1 MSRPTR
7 VTIDLKALTD
17 NAQALRKQAGSR
29 KFMAVVKAD
38 AYGHGATDCAQALS
52 EHVDAFAVAITEEAL
67 ALRSAGIEQ
76 PILVLQGPHS
86 ADDLKAMASASLWPA
101 ISNDDQ
107 LDWLKQS
114 DARFDKVWIKCDT
127 GMHRLGFSPDSV
139 ATVRQTLASIG
150 TRKTVLMSHLADAEH
165 SESIVTQRQKRAWAT
180 VAGDATETSLANSAG
195 LLGRAVDNDTWVR
208 LGYALYGG
216 SVREKS
222 LKPVMAFS
230 SKIASIRCIEPG
242 ETVGYSGRW
251 VATRASRIATI
262 PVGYGDG
269 YPRSARDGT
278 PIGSSFGLIS
288 LAGKVSMD
296 MITADITG
304 QPQLNVG
311 SSVTLW
317 GATPSVDQVAS
328 HCDTIGYELL
338 TRITRRVP
346 KLFYRT

>member
-1 MSRPTR
+1 M
-7 VTIDLKALTD
+7 
-17 NAQALRKQAGSR
+17 
-29 KFMAVVKAD
+29 FMAVVKAD
-38 AYGHGATDCAQALS
+38 AYGHGATECAHALS

-67 ALRSAGIEQ
+67 ALRSAGIEH

-86 ADDLKAMASASLWPA
+86 ADDLEAAVHASLWPA
-101 ISNDDQ
+101 ISNHDQ

-114 DARFDKVWIKCDT
+114 NTQFDKVWIKCDT
-127 GMHRLGFSPDSV
+127 GMHRLGFSLDSMP
-139 ATVRQTLASIG
+139 TVRQTLASIG
-150 TRKTVLMSHLADAEH
+150 TGSTVLMSHLADAEH
-165 SESIVTQRQKRAWAT
+165 SESAITQRQKRAWAT
-180 VAGDATETSLANSAG
+180 VAEDATETSLSNSAS

-216 SVREKS
+216 SVSEKS

-242 ETVGYSGRW
+242 ESVGYSGRW
-251 VATRASRIATI
+251 VAKRASKIATI
-262 PVGYGDG
+262 PVGYADG

-278 PIGSSFGLIS
+278 PIGSPFGLIP

-296 MITADITG
+296 MITADITD

-311 SSVTLW
+311 SPVTLW
-317 GATPSVDQVAS
+317 GAIPSIDQVAS

-338 TRITRRVP
+338 TRITQRVP

>member
-38 AYGHGATDCAQALS
+38 AYGHGATECAHALS

-67 ALRSAGIEQ
+67 ALRSAGIEH

-86 ADDLKAMASASLWPA
+86 ADDLEAAVHASLWPA
-101 ISNDDQ
+101 ISNHDQ

-114 DARFDKVWIKCDT
+114 NTQFDKVWIKCDT

-139 ATVRQTLASIG
+139 PTVRQTLASIG
-150 TRKTVLMSHLADAEH
+150 TGSTVLMSHLADAEH
-165 SESIVTQRQKRAWAT
+165 SESAITQRQKRAWAT
-180 VAGDATETSLANSAG
+180 VAQNATETSLSNSAG
-195 LLGRAVDNDTWVR
+195 LFGRAVDNETWVR

-216 SVREKS
+216 SVSEKS
-222 LKPVMAFS
+222 LKPVMTFS
-230 SKIASIRCIEPG
+230 SKIARIRCIEPG
-242 ETVGYSGRW
+242 GSVGYSGRW
-251 VATRASRIATI
+251 VAKRASKIATI
-262 PVGYGDG
+262 PVGYADG

-278 PIGSSFGLIS
+278 PIGSPFGLIP

-296 MITADITG
+296 MITADITD
-304 QPQLNVG
+304 QPQLKVG
-311 SSVTLW
+311 SPVTLW
-317 GATPSVDQVAS
+317 GAIPSIDQVAS

-338 TRITRRVP
+338 TRITQRVP

>member
-17 NAQALRKQAGSR
+17 NAQALRKQASSR
-29 KFMAVVKAD
+29 MFMAVVKAD
-38 AYGHGATDCAQALS
+38 AYGHGATECAHALS

-67 ALRSAGIEQ
+67 ALRSAGIEH

-86 ADDLKAMASASLWPA
+86 ADDLEAAVHASLWPA
-101 ISNDDQ
+101 ISNHDQ

-114 DARFDKVWIKCDT
+114 NTQFDKVWIKCDT

-139 ATVRQTLASIG
+139 PTVRQTLASIG
-150 TRKTVLMSHLADAEH
+150 TGSTVLMSHLADAEH
-165 SESIVTQRQKRAWAT
+165 SESAITQRQKRAWAT
-180 VAGDATETSLANSAG
+180 VAQDATETSLSNSAG
-195 LLGRAVDNDTWVR
+195 LLGRAVDNETWVR

-216 SVREKS
+216 SVSEKS
-222 LKPVMAFS
+222 LKPVMTFS

-242 ETVGYSGRW
+242 GSVGYSGRW
-251 VATRASRIATI
+251 VAKRASKIATI
-262 PVGYGDG
+262 PVGYADG

-278 PIGSSFGLIS
+278 PIGSPFGLIP

-296 MITADITG
+296 MITADITD

-311 SSVTLW
+311 SPVTLW
-317 GATPSVDQVAS
+317 GAIPSIDQVAS

-338 TRITRRVP
+338 TRITQRVP

>member
-38 AYGHGATDCAQALS
+38 AYGHGATECAQALS

-86 ADDLKAMASASLWPA
+86 ADDLKAMASTSLWPA

-165 SESIVTQRQKRAWAT
+165 SESTVTQRQKRAWAT

-216 SVREKS
+216 SVSGKT
-222 LKPVMAFS
+222 LKPVMTFG

-251 VATRASRIATI
+251 IAKRASRIATI
-262 PVGYGDG
+262 PVGYADG
-269 YPRSARDGT
+269 YPRAARDGT
-278 PIGSSFGLIS
+278 PIGSPFGLIP

-296 MITADITG
+296 MITADITD
-304 QPQLNVG
+304 QPQLTVG
-311 SSVTLW
+311 SPVTLW
-317 GATPSVDQVAS
+317 GATPSIDQVAS

-338 TRITRRVP
+338 TRITQRVP

>member
-7 VTIDLKALTD
+7 VTIDLRALTD

-38 AYGHGATDCAQALS
+38 AYGHGAIECAHALS
-52 EHVDAFAVAITEEAL
+52 EHIDAFAVAITEEAL
-67 ALRSAGIEQ
+67 ALRSAGIEH

-86 ADDLKAMASASLWPA
+86 ADDLEAAVHASLWPA
-101 ISNDDQ
+101 ISNHDQ

-114 DARFDKVWIKCDT
+114 NAQFDKVWIKCDT
-127 GMHRLGFSPDSV
+127 GMHRLGFSLDSMP
-139 ATVRQTLASIG
+139 TVRQTLASIG
-150 TRKTVLMSHLADAEH
+150 TGSTVLMSHLADAEH
-165 SESIVTQRQKRAWAT
+165 AESAITQRQKRAWAT
-180 VAGDATETSLANSAG
+180 VAEDATETSLSNSAS
-195 LLGRAVDNDTWVR
+195 LLGRAVDNETWVR

-216 SVREKS
+216 SVSEKS

-230 SKIASIRCIEPG
+230 SKITSIRCIEPG
-242 ETVGYSGRW
+242 ESVGYSGRW
-251 VATRASRIATI
+251 VAKRASKIATI
-262 PVGYGDG
+262 PVGYADG

-278 PIGSSFGLIS
+278 PIGSPFGLIP

-296 MITADITG
+296 MITADITD

-311 SSVTLW
+311 SPVTLW
-317 GATPSVDQVAS
+317 GAIPSIDQVAS

-338 TRITRRVP
+338 TRITQRVP

>member
-7 VTIDLKALTD
+7 ITIDLKALTD

-38 AYGHGATDCAQALS
+38 AYGHGAAECAQALS

-67 ALRSAGIEQ
+67 ALRSAGIEH

-86 ADDLKAMASASLWPA
+86 ADDLEAAVHASLWPA
-101 ISNDDQ
+101 ISNHDQ

-114 DARFDKVWIKCDT
+114 NAQFDKVWIKCDT
-127 GMHRLGFSPDSV
+127 GMHRLGFLPDSV

-150 TRKTVLMSHLADAEH
+150 THKTVLMSHLADAEH
-165 SESIVTQRQKRAWAT
+165 SESTVTQRQKRAWAT
-180 VAGDATETSLANSAG
+180 IAHDATETSLSNSAG
-195 LLGRAVDNDTWVR
+195 LLGRTVDSDTWLR

-216 SVREKS
+216 SVSEKS
-222 LKPVMAFS
+222 LKPVMTFS

-242 ETVGYSGRW
+242 GSVGYSGRW
-251 VATRASRIATI
+251 VAKRASKIATI
-262 PVGYGDG
+262 PVGYADG

-278 PIGSSFGLIS
+278 PIGSPFGLIP

-296 MITADITG
+296 MITADITD
-304 QPQLNVG
+304 QPQLKVG
-311 SSVTLW
+311 SPVTLW
-317 GATPSVDQVAS
+317 GAIPSIDQVAS

-338 TRITRRVP
+338 TRITQRVP